1 MQALDLGCGVREMM
15 ELEICVDSVESAI
28 AAEQGGAQRIELC
41 SALREGGITPSAGLL
56 RAVRARVGLGVH
68 MIIRPRSGDF
78 VYSVEELGVMRDDIA
93 LAAKFGAD
101 GVVFGVLTAEGD
113 VDVARTRE
121 LVELAR
127 PMKVTFHRA
136 IDMSRDL
143 VAAVKDVVAAGVDLV
158 LTSGGA
164 QSAVHG
170 LDQIAAMVDA
180 SAGRVEIMVGGG
192 VRPDNV
198 QQIAWATGANAFH
211 SALRTAVPSP
221 VTHRN
226 ASVFL
231 GHEGVDEY
239 ARYVVPAKS
248 VEDLRHAIEELVESK
263 RG

>member
-1 MQALDLGCGVREMM
+1 MQALDFGCGVREMM

-41 SALREGGITPSAGLL
+41 SALREGGITPSAGLV
-56 RAVRARVGLGVH
+56 RAVRARVGLDVYV
-68 MIIRPRSGDF
+68 MIRPRSGDF
-78 VYSVEELGVMRDDIA
+78 VYSDEEFGVMRDDIA
-93 LAAKFGAD
+93 LAAEFGAN
-101 GVVFGVLTAEGD
+101 GVVLGVLTAEGD

-121 LVELAR
+121 LVELAG

-143 VAAVKDVVAAGVDLV
+143 MVAVNDVVESGVDRV

-164 QSAVHG
+164 SSAMHG
-170 LDQIAAMVDA
+170 LDQIAAMVDV
-180 SAGRVEIMVGGG
+180 SAGRVEVMVGGG

-198 QQIAWATGANAFH
+198 QQIARATRADAFH

-221 VTHRN
+221 MTHRN
-226 ASVFL
+226 ASLFL
-231 GHEGVDEY
+231 GQMGLDEY
-239 ARYVVPAKS
+239 ARHVVLAES
-248 VEDLRHAIEELVESK
+248 VENLRHAMEQLVESE

>member
-1 MQALDLGCGVREMM
+1 MM
-15 ELEICVDSVESAI
+15 ELEICVDSLESAI

-41 SALREGGITPSAGLL
+41 SALREGGITPSAGLV
-56 RAVRARVGLGVH
+56 RAVRTRVGLGLYV
-68 MIIRPRSGDF
+68 MIRPRSGDF
-78 VYSVEELGVMRDDIA
+78 VYSNEEFGVMRDDIA
-93 LAAKFGAD
+93 LAAEFGAD
-101 GVVFGVLTAEGD
+101 GVVFGILTAQGD
-113 VDVARTRE
+113 VDIARTRE

-143 VAAVKDVVAAGVDLV
+143 VAAVNDVVEAGVDRV

-164 QSAVHG
+164 PSAMQG
-170 LDQIAAMVDA
+170 LDQIAAMVDV

-198 QQIAWATGANAFH
+198 QQIARATRADAFH

-231 GHEGVDEY
+231 GQVGLDEY
-239 ARYVVPAKS
+239 VRHVVLAKS
-248 VEDLRHAIEELVESK
+248 VKNLRHAMEELMERK